1 MPALMASSPNISST
15 GLLKASPEIDR
26 NTAPNHASARLTI
39 IAPAKYIHRF
49 AIVLRICPPAQ
60 SLLLIRSQTK
70 NVKTFTDI
78 RQAQADIWDYKR
90 RCYGMDS
97 ELSNLTG
104 GLVLRGVIAILFG
117 IAAVFWPGITLLTL
131 LYLFSVFLLI
141 GGIFELVYGIGRLG
155 NGETSVL
162 TRILTPL
169 IGLLQMGVGVYLLRH
184 PHVTFGV
191 FILLIGFTLIVRGVF
206 EVVEGLFEE
215 GPSIYRV
222 VMIIIGLLAVLA
234 GILILFQP
242 KAAGVAFVWI
252 LGLYALISGALLL
265 AGAVETHRL
274 GKVLAAADA
283 ATAKR

>member
-1 MPALMASSPNISST
+1 
-15 GLLKASPEIDR
+15 
-26 NTAPNHASARLTI
+26 
-39 IAPAKYIHRF
+39 
-49 AIVLRICPPAQ
+49 
-60 SLLLIRSQTK
+60 
-70 NVKTFTDI
+70 
-78 RQAQADIWDYKR
+78 
-90 RCYGMDS
+90 
-97 ELSNLTG
+97 
-104 GLVLRGVIAILFG
+104 VIAILFG